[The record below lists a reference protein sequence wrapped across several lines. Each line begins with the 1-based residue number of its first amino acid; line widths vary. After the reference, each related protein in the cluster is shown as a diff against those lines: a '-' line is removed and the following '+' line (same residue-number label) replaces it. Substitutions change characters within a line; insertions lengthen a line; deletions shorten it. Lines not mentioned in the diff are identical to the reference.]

1 MFSPADFDIIDM
13 HTHPFLSAEN
23 RFGRF
28 WHTETLED
36 FLAVMAKYN
45 IGKFAGSF
53 IARSEPGEDFSAIV
67 KLNEMALRLRDRCP
81 EKYIP
86 GIQLHGGYPQESCRM
101 LHEMYAQG
109 VRLVGELV
117 PYMLNTGAYTSSG
130 MMEIFR
136 EAEKLGL
143 PVDLHCGTTEELTTL
158 AATFP
163 ELKIITAHPG
173 DGADLVEKI
182 DTVAGFDNL
191 YLDLSGTGLF
201 RWGML
206 EHAVKRCG
214 AEKLL
219 FGSDMP
225 ICNPVMN
232 LYAVL
237 SENISRKAMSLI
249 LGGNFRRLAGI

>member
-53 IARSEPGEDFSAIV
+53 IAKSEAGDDFSAIV

-81 EKYIP
+81 ENYIP

-158 AATFP
+158 AAAFP

-173 DGADLVEKI
+173 DGAALVEKI

-225 ICNPVMN
+225 WHRP
-232 LYAVL
+232 
-237 SENISRKAMSLI
+237 EWE
-249 LGGNFRRLAGI
+249 RRLIDSLNLTDADREKILCKNAMTLLGI